1 MAMTHKRTQAIAMVI
16 AGALAAAG
24 CGESQT
30 FVRDYNEATKP
41 LLTLTANAA
50 RTDVS
55 ASVRQLDGMAG
66 QLNAI
71 DTRLRGLEPPAD
83 ARDELTRL
91 RKAIAASARRFRR
104 MASAVRERD
113 QRGLVREA
121 QRWAREGAE
130 MVRAE
135 QALKA
140 AVQG

>member
-41 LLTLTANAA
+41 LLKLTANAA
-50 RTDVS
+50 GADLS
-55 ASVRQLDGMAG
+55 ASVRQFEGMAV
-66 QLNAI
+66 QLDAV
-71 DTRLRGLEPPAD
+71 DTRLRGLEPPAE

-91 RKAIAASARRFRR
+91 REAIAASARRVRR

-113 QRGLVREA
+113 QRRLAFEA

>member
-41 LLTLTANAA
+41 LLKLTAVAA
-50 RTDVS
+50 GADSS
-55 ASVRQLDGMAG
+55 ASVRQFDGMAD
-66 QLNAI
+66 QLDAV

-91 RKAIAASARRFRR
+91 RKAIAASARRVRR

-113 QRGLVREA
+113 QRRLAREA

-130 MVRAE
+130 LVRAE